1 MKYLNRKICLLTAV
15 ALVTGMLKSNAQIRT
30 NLNLS
35 NDGAPAS
42 TAFLDASS
50 SVVWNSSSNNL
61 GKGLVFP
68 RTDLTKLSNLAMTGF
83 SLPSNFPNYMDGMMV
98 YNVGSGVTPI
108 GNVLVAPGFYYY
120 KNSSN
125 TLLGGTWMPVSGGSN
140 GSSDWSIFGNANINP
155 ATNFLGTTGPDPLI
169 FKVNKIIAAT
179 FSPNGSLPSSL
190 NIEAPLLMNGETM
203 LWNGG
208 IPGQLNLMVGT
219 TKTKTLSG
227 QNNTLIGG
235 NTGLNLAAT
244 SFNTFV
250 GAGAGSENTTG
261 IGNTFIGDGAGL
273 LNQNGHS
280 NIAIG
285 KNAGPIGVLNNTVA
299 LGYGATVKA
308 DNSMVLGGINA
319 YRVNVGINTEA
330 PRSSLDVATD
340 DAIVLPVGPTT
351 KQPGSVGSPLN
362 AVPGMIRFN
371 SESNFLEYRNNS
383 KWVSVGFGPGWNLT
397 GNAGTIPTANYIGT
411 ADNQPTVFSANATEA
426 FRIEPNGTNPG
437 NVNLKA
443 PLFVNGQRMLWDGG
457 TPSKNNIVIGNTI
470 PSGLSGTDNIFMG
483 KNAGA
488 TTTDGEA
495 NIFIGEGAGIA
506 NTIGARN
513 TAIGTQAG
521 PSVGNLS
528 NTVALGYKAKVDI
541 NNAVV
546 IGSATDPVSVGIN
559 ISSPRAAFDIS
570 DKGAMIVP
578 TGSEGQRPK
587 QPVAGMVRY
596 NQTSS
601 MLEYYNGTEW
611 ISLSD
616 YKTVLKGTYD
626 SPGQLMAPGFWHV
639 TDIPVPG
646 AKIGGVVNVSLSKG
660 LSPFIINLPSTVT
673 QDGIVTVQFYSLPVP
688 ENTVNPQSM
697 VVGGGPFQ
705 IFVSVI
711 Q

>member
-1 MKYLNRKICLLTAV
+1 MKYLNHKICLLTAV
-15 ALVTGMLKSNAQIRT
+15 ALLTGTLKSNAQVRT

-50 SVVWNSSSNNL
+50 SVVWNSTANNL

-108 GNVLVAPGFYYY
+108 GNVLVSPGFYYY

-125 TLLGGTWMPVSGGSN
+125 TLLGGTWMPVSGGS
-140 GSSDWSIFGNANINP
+140 SSISANWSLSGNTGINP
-155 ATNFLGTTGPDPLI
+155 SLNFLGTTDLNPLT
-169 FKVNKIIAAT
+169 FKVNNIIAAS
-179 FSPNGSLPSSL
+179 FAPNGSLPSSL
-190 NIEAPLLMNGETM
+190 NIEAPLFMNGESI

-208 IPGQLNLMVGT
+208 IAGQFNLMVGN
-219 TKTKTLSG
+219 TKAKTPSG

-235 NTGLNLAAT
+235 NTGLNLGAA

-250 GAGAGSENTTG
+250 GAAAGSENTTG
-261 IGNTFIGDGAGL
+261 NGNTFIGDGAGL
-273 LNQNGHS
+273 LNQTGSS

-285 KNAGPIGVLNNTVA
+285 KNAGPIGVINNTVA

-308 DNSMVLGGINA
+308 SNSMALGGINA
-319 YRVNVGINTEA
+319 YRLNVGINTEI

-397 GNAGTIPTANYIGT
+397 GNSGTNPSANYIGT
-411 ADNQPTVFSANATEA
+411 ADNQPTSFRANAIEA
-426 FRIEPNGTNPG
+426 FRIEPNGANPG

-457 TPSKNNIVIGNTI
+457 APSKNNIVVGNTI
-470 PSGLSGTDNIFMG
+470 PSGLVGADNIFMG

-488 TTTDGEA
+488 NTTDGQA

-513 TAIGTQAG
+513 TAIGNQAG
-521 PSVGNLS
+521 PSVGNLA

-546 IGSATDPVSVGIN
+546 IGSVTDPVRVGIN
-559 ISSPRAAFDIS
+559 ISSPRAVLDIS
-570 DKGAMIVP
+570 DNGAMIVP
-578 TGSEGQRPK
+578 RGTKNQRP
-587 QPVAGMVRY
+587 QAPIAGMVRF
-596 NQTSS
+596 NSELA
-601 MLEYYNGTEW
+601 MMEYYNGTVW
-611 ISLSD
+611 ISLNNERSIL
-616 YKTVLKGTYD
+616 KTTYTSPPIVIVPGTRQD
-626 SPGQLMAPGFWHV
+626 V
-639 TDIPVPG
+639 VIKVPG
-646 AKIGGVVNVSLSKG
+646 AKVGGVVNVSCSKG
-660 LSPFIINLPSTVT
+660 FSPNVFCHGSSILADDN
-673 QDGIVTVQFYSLPVP
+673 VTVSFWYFANSGPVQ
-688 ENTVNPQSM
+688 N
-697 VVGGGPFQ
+697 VVLGAGDFD
-705 IFVSVI
+705 IYVSVI